1 MPRYFYQAKSL
12 EGKEE
17 SGSLIAKNEHQ
28 LARAL
33 RKKGYFL
40 ISAQVAGEEKK
51 EKFKLAKLNIFEKLM
66 GVPFQEK
73 LFFTRNLEVMIRTGV
88 PLPSAFVILAQQTK
102 SKKFSE
108 ALKKISEKII
118 KGESISGALSSFP
131 GIFSTLFRETLKVGE
146 ETGKLEDS
154 LKVLAVEMEREYT
167 LRSRVKT
174 AMIYPLV
181 ILCTTFAIGILMMI
195 VAVPKL
201 KVAFEELNIELPLT
215 TRMIL
220 GGADFLIKKWWL
232 ALLIIFALVLASVLG
247 LRSKKGGK
255 LWDTIVLKIPI
266 VSNIVRQT
274 NSALCLRILGS
285 LLRAGVPVVR
295 ALEVTSGALSNFY
308 FKHSLSEAAETIK
321 KGGRLSQALRA
332 YEEIYSPMVLQMM
345 EVGEETGETSEILEK
360 LADFYEEELTEAT
373 KRLSSI
379 IEPILILIIGGVVGF
394 FAISMMQPLFSVM
407 GGM

>member
-28 LARAL
+28 LARTL

-40 ISAQVAGEEKK
+40 ISARAEGEEKK
-51 EKFKLAKLNIFEKLM
+51 GKFKLAKLNIFDKLT
-66 GVPFQEK
+66 GVPFREK

-88 PLPSAFVILAQQTK
+88 PLPRAFVILAQQTK

-108 ALKKISEKII
+108 ALKKISEEII
-118 KGESISGALSSFP
+118 KGKNISSALSSFP
-131 GIFSTLFRETLKVGE
+131 GIFSSLFRETLKVGE

-167 LRSRVKT
+167 LRARVKT
-174 AMIYPLV
+174 AMVYPLV

-201 KVAFEELNIELPLT
+201 KVAFEELNVELPFS

-220 GGADFLIKKWWL
+220 GGADFLTKKWWL
-232 ALLIIFALVLASVLG
+232 ALLLAFALVAAVVMG
-247 LRSKKGGK
+247 LKSKKGGK
-255 LWDTIVLKIPI
+255 IWDTIVLKVPI

-274 NSALCLRILGS
+274 NTTLCLRILGS
-285 LLRAGVPVVR
+285 LLRAGVPIVR
-295 ALEVTSGALSNFY
+295 ALEVASGALTNFY

-321 KGGRLSQALRA
+321 KGGKLSQALKD

-345 EVGEETGETSEILEK
+345 EIGEETGETSEILEK
-360 LADFYEEELTEAT
+360 LADFYEEELNNAT
-373 KRLSSI
+373 QKLSSI

>member
-17 SGSLIAKNEHQ
+17 SGSLIAKNERQ

-33 RKKGYFL
+33 REKGYFL

-51 EKFKLAKLNIFEKLM
+51 MARLNIFEKLI

-73 LFFTRNLEVMIRTGV
+73 LFFTRNLEVMTRTGI
-88 PLPSAFVILAQQTK
+88 PLPRAFVILAQQTK

-118 KGESISGALSSFP
+118 KGESISSALSSFP
-131 GIFSTLFRETLKVGE
+131 GIFSSLFQETLKVGE

-220 GGADFLIKKWWL
+220 GGADFLIKRWWL
-232 ALLIIFALVLASVLG
+232 ALLIIFALVIASVLG

-255 LWDTIVLKIPI
+255 VWDTIVLKIPI

-274 NSALCLRILGS
+274 NSTLFLRILGS
-285 LLRAGVPVVR
+285 LLKAGVPVVR
-295 ALEVTSGALSNFY
+295 ALEVTSGALTNFY
-308 FKHSLSEAAETIK
+308 FKRSLSKAAETIK
-321 KGGRLSQALRA
+321 KGGKLSQALKA
-332 YEEIYSPMVLQMM
+332 YQEIYSPMVLQMM

-360 LADFYEEELTEAT
+360 LADFYEEELNNVT

>member
-17 SGSLIAKNEHQ
+17 SGSLIAKNERQ

-33 RKKGYFL
+33 REKGYFL
-40 ISAQVAGEEKK
+40 ISTRAEREEKV
-51 EKFKLAKLNIFEKLM
+51 AKLNIFEKLM

-73 LFFTRNLEVMIRTGV
+73 LFFTRNLEVMARTGV
-88 PLPSAFVILAQQTK
+88 PLPRAFVILAQQTK

-118 KGESISGALSSFP
+118 KGESISSALSSFP
-131 GIFSTLFRETLKVGE
+131 GIFSSLFQETLKVGE

-154 LKVLAVEMEREYT
+154 LKVLAKEMEREYT
-167 LRSRVKT
+167 LRSQVKT

-201 KVAFEELNIELPLT
+201 KVAFEELNVELPFT

-220 GGADFLIKKWWL
+220 GGADFLTKKWWL
-232 ALLIIFALVLASVLG
+232 ALLIIFALVSAAVMG

-255 LWDTIVLKIPI
+255 VWDTIVLKIPI

-274 NSALCLRILGS
+274 NSTLFLRILGS
-285 LLRAGVPVVR
+285 LLKAGVPVVR
-295 ALEVTSGALSNFY
+295 ALEVTSGALTNFY
-308 FKHSLSEAAETIK
+308 FKRSLSEAAETIK
-321 KGGRLSQALRA
+321 KGGKLSQALKA

-360 LADFYEEELTEAT
+360 LADFYEEELSNTT

-394 FAISMMQPLFSVM
+394 FAISMMQPLFSIM

>member
-17 SGSLIAKNEHQ
+17 SGSLIAKNERQ

-33 RKKGYFL
+33 REKGYFL

-51 EKFKLAKLNIFEKLM
+51 VAKLNIFEKLI

-88 PLPSAFVILAQQTK
+88 PLPRAFVILAQQTK

-108 ALKKISEKII
+108 ALKKISEEII
-118 KGESISGALSSFP
+118 KGKNISSALGSFP
-131 GIFSTLFRETLKVGE
+131 GIFSSLFRETLKVGE

-154 LKVLAVEMEREYT
+154 LKILAKEMEREYT

-181 ILCTTFAIGILMMI
+181 IVCTTFAIGILMMI

-201 KVAFEELNIELPLT
+201 KVAFEELNVELPFT

-220 GGADFLIKKWWL
+220 GGADFLTKKWWL
-232 ALLIIFALVLASVLG
+232 ALLIIFALVLAVVMG
-247 LRSKKGGK
+247 LRSGKGGK
-255 LWDTIVLKIPI
+255 VWGTIVLKIPI

-274 NSALCLRILGS
+274 NSTLFLRILGS
-285 LLRAGVPVVR
+285 LLKAGVPVVR
-295 ALEVTSGALSNFY
+295 ALEVTSGALTNFY
-308 FKHSLSEAAETIK
+308 FKRSLSEAAETIK
-321 KGGRLSQALRA
+321 KGGKLSQALKA

-360 LADFYEEELTEAT
+360 LADFYEEELNNAT

-394 FAISMMQPLFSVM
+394 FAISMMQPMFGIM